1 MAKYSELFRNPV
13 KGARSDRV
21 DEIIDPDSL
30 ETEQGFTLLF
40 VDDEDI
46 LVELNLSRFS
56 KMGYKAVGT
65 TSPLEALHIFKAE
78 PQEFDLVITDFTM
91 PEMMG
96 LDLAKEI
103 LVIKPDVPVI
113 LFSGLDE
120 TVALEKV
127 RETGI
132 RAYASKVA
140 GRQEVQELIQ
150 QVIEGKK

>member
-1 MAKYSELFRNPV
+1 
-13 KGARSDRV
+13 
-21 DEIIDPDSL
+21 
-30 ETEQGFTLLF
+30 
-40 VDDEDI
+40 
-46 LVELNLSRFS
+46 
-56 KMGYKAVGT
+56 MGYKAVGT

-120 TVALEKV
+120 TVTLQKV
-127 RETGI
+127 KETGI
-132 RAYASKVA
+132 KAYAPKAAS
-140 GRQEVQELIQ
+140 RQEVQELIQ

>member
-1 MAKYSELFRNPV
+1 
-13 KGARSDRV
+13 
-21 DEIIDPDSL
+21 
-30 ETEQGFTLLF
+30 
-40 VDDEDI
+40 
-46 LVELNLSRFS
+46 
-56 KMGYKAVGT
+56 MGYKAVGT

-150 QVIEGKK
+150 QVVEGKEVDFCKMEGSPFGGH